1 MAQNRYYK
9 SKGSTTKG
17 QRQYAEDNLQA
28 ECVKWYNNEFCT
40 TFSKP
45 RGLIFAVPNG
55 GSRNIVE
62 AIKMRDTGTL
72 SGVSDL
78 IVIMPNGRL
87 LFVEMKIEKGEQSK
101 EQIDFE
107 IRVKQLG
114 YEYVLI
120 YSLEE
125 FKTQIYA
132 RI

>member
-1 MAQNRYYK
+1 MERKYYK

-45 RGLIFAVPNG
+45 RGLIFSVPNG
-55 GSRNIVE
+55 GSRDIVE
-62 AIKMRDTGTL
+62 AIKLRDTGTL

-78 IVIMPNGRL
+78 IVILPNGRL
-87 LFVEMKIEKGEQSK
+87 LFVEMKIETGVQSK

-114 YEYVLI
+114 YEYIVI
-120 YSLEE
+120 YTLED
-125 FKTQIYA
+125 FKTKMYA